1 MLIGREVE
9 SARLATALAS
19 ARAGTG
25 AAFVLVGEPGIGKTT
40 LLRRLVEQADEMT
53 IL

>member
-9 SARLATALAS
+9 SATLATALAA
-19 ARAGTG
+19 ARAGAG

-40 LLRRLVEQADEMT
+40 LLRGARRARG
-53 IL
+53 